1 MLKKILF
8 FSFILASTSI
18 FAQEI
23 ISRNI
28 EILFF
33 ENEKRVEY
41 EVYAVNDNT
50 NLILKLA
57 KVNGLINIDKN
68 LSNCTLFIKNE
79 NHIVKIPKIDYLF
92 DVNFIEV
99 NFYDS
104 ENKQLF
110 EKKYNKEFKRKG
122 KSYQVYFG
130 LEDIYFLDYSK
141 KQIRKL
147 NINFRNLKY

>member
-1 MLKKILF
+1 M
-8 FSFILASTSI
+8 
-18 FAQEI
+18 
-23 ISRNI
+23 
-28 EILFF
+28 
-33 ENEKRVEY
+33 
-41 EVYAVNDNT
+41 
-50 NLILKLA
+50 A

-130 LEDIYFLDYSK
+130 LEDI
-141 KQIRKL
+141 
-147 NINFRNLKY
+147 